1 MKINKLMS
9 IIAFLAF
16 TIFSFIYLVFVIA
29 TISIGYYL
37 FTLFLIVAYGL
48 ILLALYANRLKNKQT
63 TMFSTQGE
71 SRATQ
76 SSVISTQTNNS
87 AVYTNDDDE
96 YEQDDLDENLE
107 DEENENE
114 DNDVFDSGYG
124 KWKSLSFGFGQFIK
138 LTGTTF
144 GNRQINISKLK
155 QGSKLIPNYFLYD
168 NKPAIELFLDDLSIG
183 FIPKEY
189 SSELTLLRE
198 HHKDIV
204 VKEIIG
210 GTSGKS
216 FGVVVDYRLTVSA
229 EDELKKIYKER

>member
-1 MKINKLMS
+1 M
-9 IIAFLAF
+9 
-16 TIFSFIYLVFVIA
+16 
-29 TISIGYYL
+29 
-37 FTLFLIVAYGL
+37 IVAYGL
-48 ILLALYANRLKNKQT
+48 VLLALYANRQRNKHAT
-63 TMFSTQGE
+63 TFNPQGVSTSTQ
-71 SRATQ
+71 T
-76 SSVISTQTNNS
+76 SVISTHTNNT
-87 AVYTNDDDE
+87 AAYTNDE
-96 YEQDDLDENLE
+96 YEEDDLDENLE
-107 DEENENE
+107 VEENDDE
-114 DNDVFDSGYG
+114 DNDIFDSGYG
-124 KWKSLSFGFGQFIK
+124 EWKSLSFGFGQFIK

-183 FIPKEY
+183 FIPKEL